1 MPITSLLFF
10 KETPNKFFTTII
22 ERFLY
27 TANKSMGVSKRYENR
42 DIANILVVKYSY
54 LKLYLPLRRNFIIF
68 AKYN

>member
-27 TANKSMGVSKRYENR
+27 TANKSIDVSKRYENR
-42 DIANILVVKYSY
+42 DIANILVVKYGY
-54 LKLYLPLRRNFIIF
+54 L
-68 AKYN
+68 

>member
-10 KETPNKFFTTII
+10 KEMPNKFFTTII
-22 ERFLY
+22 ERFLC

-54 LKLYLPLRRNFIIF
+54 L
-68 AKYN
+68 

>member
-54 LKLYLPLRRNFIIF
+54 LYLPLRRNFIIF

>member
-27 TANKSMGVSKRYENR
+27 TADKSIGVSKRYGNR
-42 DIANILVVKYSY
+42 DIVNILVVKYSY
-54 LKLYLPLRRNFIIF
+54 L
-68 AKYN
+68 